1 MRDKETSLFKKY
13 KVKEAPQITLVTAGQ
28 KPMPYKGKMSYI
40 DIFEFINIYSE
51 TFVFGDQKEDE
62 VSIASKPWLTEVLP
76 ELNAETANDICLQ
89 KEGLCVLYV
98 TTFPPIE
105 EVKNVMQ
112 EVSQNYDKQ
121 IDRGLQFNFMW
132 LDAKA
137 EADVFGTFKLEEDEL
152 PAVVVLNAKG
162 RRKRY
167 MVMKEKA
174 INAVTVGKT
183 LDRIVGGDARFTSI
197 KEGLPSFAK
206 R

>member
-1 MRDKETSLFKKY
+1 M
-13 KVKEAPQITLVTAGQ
+13 KEAPQITLVTAGQ

-76 ELNAETANDICLQ
+76 ELKAETADDICLK
-89 KEGLCVLYV
+89 KEGLCVIYV
-98 TTFPPIE
+98 TTFPPVE

-112 EVSQNYDKQ
+112 TVAQNYDKQ

-137 EADVFGTFKLEEDEL
+137 EADVFSTFKLEEDEGPL
-152 PAVVVLNAKG
+152 ALVFIQTTRKQLVGTVILTGNIQHHNQEILNHALAQSVAG
-162 RRKRY
+162 TATMY
-167 MVMKEKA
+167 SCSHPVQ
-174 INAVTVGKT
+174 N
-183 LDRIVGGDARFTSI
+183 S
-197 KEGLPSFAK
+197 
-206 R
+206 